1 MPRLGE
7 RSMVL
12 ALVLGAF
19 ALRVGLLQGQSLWP
33 DEGISWYLATNP
45 QAILEADHPPLYFL
59 ALGAWMRIAGDS
71 VLALRF
77 FSTVP
82 DVLLVALLWRWG
94 KRVGRPCA
102 GILAALL
109 WGASPLAVWYATE
122 VRGYAWLAFLCTL
135 ASYLLLAQ
143 IRPTLYFLTG
153 AAALLIHPFAA
164 FLLGGHGFLLWAR
177 RREEVLDVRWMR
189 AWLALPL
196 ALVPWFLQMARQM
209 GQGTYWPGPFQPKE
223 ALLQTLATWAAG
235 PSWAA
240 QPVARQTGGALL
252 ALAVL
257 GALAWA
263 TWRKGRP
270 EGRPPLWTLGSLVAF
285 PFLGAGALAFL
296 WPKYA
301 PRYLMFLFPLLT
313 WLVAEGWAWLLRFR
327 RSSAARALTLVL
339 VLTALSLDGWVL
351 ARTAQE
357 PALQRPDFARTS
369 AYIREQARPGDALI
383 LVGGHTESVVR
394 YYLRDTVPL
403 YPLPPGMLVQVTHP
417 LNASQVA
424 GVLNGVAARHRR
436 VWLLLWQE
444 DLADPLRLTLTYLL
458 GGARRHE
465 VQADFEQVA
474 LLLFSF
480 PSQARFDP
488 SPVGQHP
495 LEVTFGEG
503 LVLKGFDLTRD
514 GFWYER
520 RQTELQGGPPFT
532 AEWPSFRQG
541 ERLYVALY
549 WRVEG
554 PVAQDYTAF
563 VQVLDPAGHWVAGDD
578 HTLGSDLFPA
588 TRWRLGETYIQYHAL
603 PLPEDVPPDEYAVIA
618 GLYWRG
624 GDGAI
629 HRVPLASGAE
639 HVLLGHVQVSP

>member
-1 MPRLGE
+1 MARIGE
-7 RSMVL
+7 RG
-12 ALVLGAF
+12 ALLTLLVAAF
-19 ALRVGLLQGQSLWP
+19 ALRVGLLQDQSLWP
-33 DEGISWYLATNP
+33 DEGISWYLAANP
-45 QAILEADHPPLYFL
+45 RALPQADHPPLYFL
-59 ALGAWMRIAGDS
+59 VLGAWMRLAGDS

-77 FSTVP
+77 PSVVP
-82 DVLLVALLWRWG
+82 DVLLAALLWRWG
-94 KRVGRPCA
+94 RRWGRPGA

-109 WGASPLAVWYATE
+109 WMASPLAVWYATE
-122 VRGYAWLAFLCTL
+122 ARGYAWLAFLGVCS
-135 ASYLLLAQ
+135 SYLVLAAT
-143 IRPTLYFLTG
+143 RPGLYFLVG

-164 FLLGGHGFLLWAR
+164 LLLGGHGWLLGGRW
-177 RREEVLDVRWMR
+177 REGRLEPRWVA

-196 ALVPWFLQMARQM
+196 ALVPWLLQVLPQAGRP
-209 GQGTYWPGPFQPKE
+209 TYWPGAFQPGE
-223 ALLQTLATWAAG
+223 ALLRTLATWAAG

-240 QPVARQTGGALL
+240 QPVAQRAGGGLL
-252 ALAVL
+252 GMAML

-263 TWRKGRP
+263 TRRVKPP
-270 EGRPPLWTLGSLVAF
+270 EGARPAWTLWGLLAF

-313 WLVAEGWAWLLRFR
+313 WLAAEGLAWALRSR
-327 RSSAARALTLVL
+327 RAVALG
-339 VLTALSLDGWVL
+339 ALALAGAWVAFDGWAL
-351 ARTAQE
+351 ARTARE
-357 PALQRPDFARTS
+357 PALERPDFAHIL
-369 AYIREQARPGDALI
+369 AYIQREAQPGDALI

-394 YYLRDTVPL
+394 YYLREALPL
-403 YPLPPGMLVQVTHP
+403 YPLPPGMLVQVTQP

-424 GVLNGVAARHRR
+424 GVLNGIAERHQR

-465 VQADFEQVA
+465 VQAEFEHVA

-480 PSQARFDP
+480 PPGARFRP
-488 SPVGQHP
+488 SPTGQRP
-495 LEVTFGEG
+495 LEVPFDEG
-503 LVLKGFDLTRD
+503 LVLRGFDLTRD

-520 RQTELQGGPPFT
+520 QQTELQGGPPFT
-532 AEWPSFRQG
+532 ADWPSFRRG

-554 PVAQDYTAF
+554 PVARDYTAF
-563 VQVLDPAGHWVAGDD
+563 VQVLGSDGRWVAGDD

-588 TRWRLGETYIQYHAL
+588 TRWRVGETYVQYHTL
-603 PLPEDVPPDEYAVIA
+603 PLPEDLPPGEYTVVA

-624 GDGAI
+624 QDGAL
-629 HRVPLASGAE
+629 HRVLRTDGGGE
-639 HVLLGHVQVSP
+639 HVVLGTVHVFP